1 MTQEE
6 SGAFAALS
14 MILAAV
20 VKVLPPETAHKV
32 ARELRAAQLDAKHQ
46 DGPDRTDP
54 AFRLGRDHL
63 VNAYREL
70 LNSVSEGTVY
80 LVSSGNK

>member
-80 LVSSGNK
+80 LVSGGNK